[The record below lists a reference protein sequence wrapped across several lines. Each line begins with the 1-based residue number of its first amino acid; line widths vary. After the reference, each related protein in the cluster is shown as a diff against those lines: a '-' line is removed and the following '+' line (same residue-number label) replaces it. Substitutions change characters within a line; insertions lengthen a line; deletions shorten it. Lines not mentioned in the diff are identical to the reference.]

1 MASAEPLPSSLS
13 VSPHL
18 QLKAQLFP
26 AEPIP
31 FQAGI
36 YLGIPELGKLLL
48 MDSSDLVQSALNART
63 QAYAPYSRFQVGAA
77 LLTKSGA
84 IVPGANL
91 ENASYGLTICAERAA
106 VGNAIVAGHRDFLA
120 IAVASET
127 GVTPC
132 GACRQVLHEFAPNLT
147 VYCAD
152 TRGSVIKTSLERLLP
167 DSFGARDLEG

>member
-26 AEPIP
+26 AAPTPFRAVIYPAIP
-31 FQAGI
+31 G
-36 YLGIPELGKLLL
+36 LGMLHP
-48 MDSSDLVQSALNART
+48 MDSSDLVQSALKARA

-132 GACRQVLHEFAPNLT
+132 GACRQVLHERAPSRQD
-147 VYCAD
+147 YCGD
-152 TRGSVIKTSLERLLP
+152 DRGSVIKTSLGRLLP
-167 DSFGARDLEG
+167 DSWGARDVGQ